1 MYVYKVESHYKKKK
15 KRVNQGNYTNILYIY
30 TEYIES
36 ALYMYMYIY
45 YIQTNKYI

>member
-1 MYVYKVESHYKKKK
+1 MYIKSSHITKK